1 MKKFYYLISAVIVII
16 IGVNAYYGFH
26 IYNQQLNFH
35 SEMLSNQSQICGWE
49 IEQSGYEFENEIN
62 YIVFSSD
69 IANFFADQQNLEL
82 KVKKLELFYF
92 KYQSLIKNIKI
103 IDKNKNVYS
112 LFKDKTNHF
121 ISDYYISQKQQTL
134 LEREKVLPNNDGT
147 YTYVLP
153 VFNDNNTVINILVK
167 ADIKNYINSVF
178 ENYHLGNTLWQWLID
193 TNSQIISNNLTRD
206 SISVSKLYKITE
218 DINNGYKGSILHKV
232 SIGKTQNEYLSTYHP
247 IRILTK
253 DLGIVFSLETKII
266 ISSVITNSIIVVA
279 STTLVLILIILL
291 FIYFIRKKNIEEG
304 DIRNSLSAMKEVLES
319 LPIGIMILG
328 EEMRVKSLNKTG
340 VDIFGL
346 TNENELVGKNIT
358 DQFLISRNF
367 QDSDSFSYTNN
378 QNQYV
383 YYDDNDNE
391 VIIYK
396 KEIPFIMDNENVSL
410 EAFIDITPIE
420 IARKREVAAN
430 KAKSE
435 FLAKMSHEIRTPL
448 NGIIGMANTL
458 ETLELNDK
466 QAEAV
471 HIILKSADLLL
482 SIINDILD
490 FSKIEAGKMIIEET
504 PFKLRE
510 EIDATVS
517 LFKPRMLEKGLQLIS
532 DIQSNVPDEIIGDPF
547 RLKQVISNLIGN
559 AIKFTYEGKIVL
571 SIELVK
577 KQNAYLTFLFS
588 IEDTGIGIP
597 KEKLND
603 IFASFS
609 QADGSTTR
617 KFGGTG
623 LGITISKQLVEL
635 MGGEMWVESP
645 SSISTDPQYRGSKFS
660 FTIQVYSNEKIK
672 KNIPVSHIVDYHQIN
687 VLIIN
692 NNPEE
697 ENTLWHSFTSFE
709 TNNEQINPKENPI
722 EKIEEN
728 LKDDS
733 KRFHLIL
740 IKDNTNF
747 DGIGFARKLNEK
759 GLSDKFFIAIVS
771 SNDQPGNYVKCKM
784 NGVDYYLIK
793 PYEASEVF
801 EILQDNFTNLK
812 IRDKELPELNKLKK
826 KINILLAEDNIIN
839 QRVAQTIFKNLGYEI
854 TIAQNGKDCVEKV
867 KGDKFD
873 IIFMDIMMP
882 EKDGMEATAEIRS
895 AGYQMPIVA
904 MTANAREEDKTK
916 AFHSGMNHYL
926 SKPVRIEEIKEVLI
940 RYFSEQTNFII

>member
-1 MKKFYYLISAVIVII
+1 MKKIYYIISAVIVII
-16 IGVNAYYGFH
+16 LGVNAYYGYH
-26 IYNQQLNFH
+26 IYNQQLSFH
-35 SEMLSNQSQICGWE
+35 TDMLSNQSQICGWE

-69 IANFFADQQNLEL
+69 IASFFDDTEGLEL

-92 KYQSLIKNIKI
+92 KYQNLIKNIRI
-103 IDKNKNVYS
+103 IDNNKNVYS

-121 ISDYYISQKQQTL
+121 ISDYYISQRQ
-134 LEREKVLPNNDGT
+134 RELVNKEEVTINTDGT

-153 VFNDNNTVINILVK
+153 VFKESQAVINIIVK
-167 ADIKNYINSVF
+167 SDIDNYINSVF
-178 ENYHLGNTLWQWLID
+178 ENYHLGNTLWQWLVSTD
-193 TNSQIISNNLTRD
+193 GQIISNNLTND
-206 SISVSKLYKITE
+206 TISVDKLDKITK
-218 DINNGYKGSILHKV
+218 DIENGYKGSLLHTV
-232 SIGKTQNEYLSTYHP
+232 SVENKKNEYLSAYYP
-247 IRILTK
+247 IRMLTN
-253 DLGIVFSLETKII
+253 DMGIVFSLETNII
-266 ISSVITNSIIVVA
+266 ISSVVTTSIMVGA
-279 STTLVLILIILL
+279 STTFILILIIVI
-291 FIYFIRKKNIEEG
+291 FILFIRKKNKEE
-304 DIRNSLSAMKEVLES
+304 DKIRDSVSEMKEILEF
-319 LPIGIMILG
+319 LPIGIMVLG
-328 EEMRVKSLNKTG
+328 EKKIVKSLNQTA
-340 VDIFGL
+340 VDIFGFKD
-346 TNENELVGKNIT
+346 ESELVGKNIT

-367 QDSDSFSYTNN
+367 QDSDSFTYTDNV
-378 QNQYV
+378 NQYV

-391 VIIYK
+391 VILYK
-396 KEIPFIMDNENVSL
+396 KETPFRVDKEDVSL

-458 ETLELNDK
+458 ENLKLNAK
-466 QAEAV
+466 QADAV

-504 PFKLRE
+504 PFNLRE

-517 LFKPRMLEKGLQLIS
+517 LFKPRVQEKNIQLL
-532 DIQSNVPDEIIGDPF
+532 SNVQSDVPDQIIGDPF
-547 RLKQVISNLIGN
+547 RLKQVLSNLIGN
-559 AIKFTYEGKIVL
+559 AIKFTYEGKIML
-571 SIELVK
+571 SVELVK
-577 KQNAYLTFLFS
+577 KHDGYLTALFS

-603 IFASFS
+603 IFVSFS
-609 QADGSTTR
+609 QANGSTTR

-623 LGITISKQLVEL
+623 LGIPISKQLVEL

-645 SSISTDPQYRGSKFS
+645 SSISQDPQYSGSKFS
-660 FTIQVYSNEKIK
+660 FTIQVYSNEKLQKDID
-672 KNIPVSHIVDYHQIN
+672 VSKIVDYGQIN

-697 ENTLWHSFTSFE
+697 ENNLWLSFTSFE
-709 TNNEQINPKENPI
+709 TNNEQINPKDNPI
-722 EKIEEN
+722 GKIEES
-728 LKDDS
+728 LKENN
-733 KRFHLIL
+733 KRYHLVL
-740 IKDNTNF
+740 IKDNVNF
-747 DGIGFARKLNEK
+747 DGVGFARKLHEK
-759 GLSDKFFIAIVS
+759 GLTAKFIIAIIS
-771 SNDQPGNYVKCKM
+771 SNDKPGNYVKCKM
-784 NGVDYYLIK
+784 NGVNYYLIK
-793 PYEASEVF
+793 PYEASEIF

-812 IRDKELPELNKLKK
+812 VTKKELPDLNKLKK

-867 KGDKFD
+867 KEKKFD
-873 IIFMDIMMP
+873 IVFMDIMMP
-882 EKDGMEATAEIRS
+882 EKDGIEATAEIRS
-895 AGYQMPIVA
+895 AGFQLPIVA

-916 AFHSGMNHYL
+916 AFDSGMNHYL

-940 RYFSEQTNFII
+940 RYFSEHSNSK

>member
-1 MKKFYYLISAVIVII
+1 MKKIYYLLSLVII
-16 IGVNAYYGFH
+16 IILGVNAYYGYH
-26 IYNQQLNFH
+26 IYKQQLNFH
-35 SEMLSNQSQICGWE
+35 TDMLSNQAQICSWE

-69 IANFFADQQNLEL
+69 IASFFENEKNIEM

-92 KYQSLIKNIKI
+92 KYQHLIKNIRI
-103 IDKNKNVYS
+103 IDNNKNVYS

-121 ISDYYISQKQQTL
+121 ISDYYISQRQRTL
-134 LEREKVLPNNDGT
+134 IDREDVILNNDGS
-147 YTYVLP
+147 YTYILP
-153 VFNDNNTVINILVK
+153 VFKDSKTVINILVK
-167 ADIKNYINSVF
+167 VDIDNYINSVF
-178 ENYHLGNTLWQWLID
+178 DNYHLGNTLWQWLIS
-193 TNSQIISNNLTRD
+193 TSGEIISNNITRD
-206 SISVSKLYKITE
+206 TLYVDEIDNITE
-218 DINNGYKGSILHKV
+218 DINNSYRGSILHNV
-232 SIGKTQNEYLSTYHP
+232 SFENTKNEYLSVYYP

-253 DLGIVFSLETKII
+253 DMGIIFSLETKII
-266 ISSVITNSIIVVA
+266 INTVVTNSIIVGT
-279 STTLVLILIILL
+279 STTLILILIIYL
-291 FIYFIRKKNIEEG
+291 FIFYIRKRYKEEKKIK
-304 DIRNSLSAMKEVLES
+304 DSLVAMREILES
-319 LPIGIMILG
+319 LPIGIMVLG
-328 EEMRVKSLNKTG
+328 ENRVVKSLNKTAAN
-340 VDIFGL
+340 IFGL
-346 TNENELVGKNIT
+346 KNENELVGKNIT

-367 QDSDSFSYTNN
+367 QDSDSFAYTDNL
-378 QNQYV
+378 NQYV

-396 KEIPFIMDNENVSL
+396 KEIPYRMDNEDVSL

-458 ETLELNDK
+458 ETLDLNDK
-466 QAEAV
+466 QADAV

-490 FSKIEAGKMIIEET
+490 FSKIEAGKMVIEET

-510 EIDATVS
+510 EMDATVS
-517 LFKPRMLEKGLQLIS
+517 LFRPRALEKGLKINFNA
-532 DIQSNVPDEIIGDPF
+532 DKNVPDSIIGDPF

-559 AIKFTYEGKIVL
+559 AIKFTYEGR
-571 SIELVK
+571 IELTIEKVK
-577 KQNAYLTFLFS
+577 NNNGYLTLLFA

-603 IFASFS
+603 IFGSFS

-645 SSISTDPQYRGSKFS
+645 SSISTDPQYNGSKFS
-660 FTIQVYSNEKIK
+660 FTIQVHSNEKHQK
-672 KNIPVSHIVDYHQIN
+672 DVNVSKIEDYNQIN

-692 NNPEE
+692 NNPAEE
-697 ENTLWHSFTSFE
+697 TTLLHTFNSFE
-709 TNNEQINPKENPI
+709 TINEQITPKDDPLNKI
-722 EKIEEN
+722 EKSIN
-728 LKDDS
+728 SKD
-733 KRFHLIL
+733 KNYHLIL
-740 IKDNTNF
+740 IKDSANF
-747 DGIGFARKLNEK
+747 DGIGFARKLHEK
-759 GLSDKFFIAIVS
+759 GFSDKFIIAIIS

-784 NGVDYYLIK
+784 NGVDYYLIR
-793 PYEASEVF
+793 PYEASEIF
-801 EILQDNFTNLK
+801 EMIQDNFPNLK
-812 IRDKELPELNKLKK
+812 IREKELPELNKLKK
-826 KINILLAEDNIIN
+826 NIKILLAEDNIIN

-854 TIAQNGKDCVEKV
+854 TIANNGQDCV
-867 KGDKFD
+867 DKIKESEFD

-882 EKDGMEATAEIRS
+882 EKDGLEATAEIRS
-895 AGYQMPIVA
+895 GGYKLPIVA

-916 AFHSGMNHYL
+916 AFDSGMNHYL
-926 SKPVRIEEIKEVLI
+926 AKPVRIEEIKEVLI
-940 RYFSEQTNFII
+940 RYFSE

>member
-1 MKKFYYLISAVIVII
+1 MKKFYYLISAVIIII
-16 IGVNAYYGFH
+16 IGVNAYYGYH
-26 IYNQQLNFH
+26 IYNQQLDFH
-35 SEMLSNQSQICGWE
+35 TDMLSNQTQICGWE
-49 IEQSGYEFENEIN
+49 IEQAGYEFENEIN

-69 IANFFADQQNLEL
+69 IARFFENQDELEL

-92 KYQSLIKNIKI
+92 KYQNLIRNIRI
-103 IDKNKNVYS
+103 IDNNKNVYS

-121 ISDYYISQKQQTL
+121 ISDYYISQRQQPL
-134 LEREKVLPNNDGT
+134 LDKERVSPNNDGT

-153 VFNDNNTVINILVK
+153 VFKDNKTVINILVK
-167 ADIKNYINSVF
+167 SDINNYINSVF
-178 ENYHLGNTLWQWLID
+178 ENYHLGNTLWQWSVSMD
-193 TNSQIISNNLTRD
+193 GEIISNNLTRD
-206 SISVSKLYKITE
+206 SLYIHKVDKITS
-218 DINNGYKGSILHKV
+218 DLKNGFKGSILHKV
-232 SIGKTQNEYLSTYHP
+232 SLKNSKDEYLSTYYP
-247 IRILTK
+247 VRILTH
-253 DLGIVFSLETKII
+253 DMGIVFSLETKII
-266 ISSVITNSIIVVA
+266 ISSVITNSIIVGS
-279 STTLVLILIILL
+279 STTLILILIIVL
-291 FIYFIRKKNIEEG
+291 FVFVMRKKNKEEKK
-304 DIRNSLSAMKEVLES
+304 IRNSLTAMGEILES
-319 LPIGIMILG
+319 LPIGIMVLG
-328 EEMRVKSLNKTG
+328 ENKVVKSLNKTA
-340 VDIFGL
+340 VDIFGI
-346 TNENELVGKNIT
+346 NSEAELVGKNIT

-367 QDSDSFSYTNN
+367 QDSDSFSYTDNL
-378 QNQYV
+378 NQYV

-396 KEIPFIMDNENVSL
+396 KEIPYRIDNEDVSL

-458 ETLELNDK
+458 ETLDLNDK
-466 QAEAV
+466 QEDAV

-504 PFKLRE
+504 PFKIRE
-510 EIDATVS
+510 ELDAMIS
-517 LFKPRMLEKGLQLIS
+517 LFNPRAQEKGLQLIFEAQP
-532 DIQSNVPDEIIGDPF
+532 DVPNEIIGDPF

-559 AIKFTYEGKIVL
+559 AIKFTYEGRIL
-571 SIELVK
+571 LTIEKVK
-577 KQNAYLTFLFS
+577 KHNGYLTLLFA

-603 IFASFS
+603 IFSSFS

-617 KFGGTG
+617 KYGGTG

-645 SSISTDPQYRGSKFS
+645 SSISTDPQYKGSKFS
-660 FTIQVYSNEKIK
+660 FTIQVYSNEKLQKEID
-672 KNIPVSHIVDYHQIN
+672 VSQVEDYKQIN

-692 NNPEE
+692 DNPEE
-697 ENTLWHSFTSFE
+697 ENTLWHTFSSFE
-709 TNNEQINPKENPI
+709 TDNEQIKPTE
-722 EKIEEN
+722 ESFVKIEESLQKGN
-728 LKDDS
+728 
-733 KRFHLIL
+733 KRYHLIL
-740 IKDNTNF
+740 IMDNSNF

-759 GLSDKFFIAIVS
+759 GLTDKFFIAVVS

-784 NGVDYYLIK
+784 NGIDHYLIK

-801 EILQDNFTNLK
+801 EILQENFSNLK
-812 IRDKELPELNKLKK
+812 VEHKELPELNKLRKN
-826 KINILLAEDNIIN
+826 INILLAEDNIIN

-854 TIAQNGKDCVEKV
+854 TIAQNGQDCVDKV
-867 KGDKFD
+867 KENKFD

-882 EKDGMEATAEIRS
+882 EKDGLEATSEIRS
-895 AGYQMPIVA
+895 AGYKLPIVA

-916 AFHSGMNHYL
+916 AFDSGMNHYL
-926 SKPVRIEEIKEVLI
+926 AKPVRIEEIKEVLI
-940 RYFSEQTNFII
+940 RYFSE

>member
-1 MKKFYYLISAVIVII
+1 MKKIYFLISTVIVII

-26 IYNQQLNFH
+26 IYNQQLSFH
-35 SEMLSNQSQICGWE
+35 TDMLSNQSQICGWE

-69 IANFFADQQNLEL
+69 IASFFEDQQGLEL

-92 KYQSLIKNIKI
+92 KYQNLIKNIRI
-103 IDKNKNVYS
+103 IDNNKNVYS

-121 ISDYYISQKQQTL
+121 ISDYYLSQKQQL
-134 LEREKVLPNNDGT
+134 LVDHEDVIANLDGT

-153 VFNDNNTVINILVK
+153 VFKDNKTVVNILVK
-167 ADIKNYINSVF
+167 SDIDKYINSIF
-178 ENYHLGNTLWQWLID
+178 DNYHLGNTLWQWLVSTD
-193 TNSQIISNNLTRD
+193 GQIISNNLTND
-206 SISVSKLYKITE
+206 SISVEKLDKIIE
-218 DINNGYKGSILHKV
+218 DINNGFNGSILHK
-232 SIGKTQNEYLSTYHP
+232 IALANTKNAYLSTYYP
-247 IRILTK
+247 IRILTH
-253 DLGIVFSLETKII
+253 DMGIVFSLETNII
-266 ISSVITNSIIVVA
+266 ISSIITNSIIVGS
-279 STTLVLILIILL
+279 STTLILILIILL
-291 FIYFIRKKNIEEG
+291 FVFFIRKKNKEENK
-304 DIRNSLSAMKEVLES
+304 IRGSLSAMREVLES
-319 LPIGIMILG
+319 LPIGIMVLG
-328 EEMRVKSLNKTG
+328 ENMLIKSLNKTATN
-340 VDIFGL
+340 IFGL
-346 TNENELVGKNIT
+346 KDENELVGKNIT
-358 DQFLISRNF
+358 EQFLISRNF
-367 QDSDSFSYTNN
+367 QDTDSFSYTDN

-458 ETLELNDK
+458 ENLELNDK
-466 QAEAV
+466 QADAV

-510 EIDATVS
+510 EIEATVA
-517 LFKPRMLEKGLQLIS
+517 LFNPRAQEKGLGLIS
-532 DIQSNVPDEIIGDPF
+532 NILSDVPDEIIGDPF

-571 SIELVK
+571 TIELVK
-577 KQNAYLTFLFS
+577 KQNAYLTILFS
-588 IEDTGIGIP
+588 IEDSGIGIP

-645 SSISTDPQYRGSKFS
+645 SLISHDPQYPGSKFS
-660 FTIQVYSNEKIK
+660 FTIQVYSNEKIHK
-672 KNIPVSHIVDYHQIN
+672 EINVSDIIDYHQIN

-697 ENTLWHSFTSFE
+697 ENTLLNSFTSFE
-709 TNNEQINPKENPI
+709 TNNEQITPKDNPLD
-722 EKIEEN
+722 KIEESLN
-728 LKDDS
+728 PTS
-733 KRFHLIL
+733 KKFHLLL
-740 IKDNTNF
+740 IKDNMGF
-747 DGIGFARKLNEK
+747 DGIGFARKLYEK
-759 GLSDKFFIAIVS
+759 GLSEKFFIAVVS

-784 NGVDYYLIK
+784 NGVDYYLIR
-793 PYEASEVF
+793 PYEASEIF
-801 EILQDNFTNLK
+801 EILQNNFTNLK
-812 IRDKELPELNKLKK
+812 ITDKKLPELNKLKK

-854 TIAQNGKDCVEKV
+854 TIAQNGKECVDQV
-867 KGDKFD
+867 KENKFD

-882 EKDGMEATAEIRS
+882 EKDGLEATSEIRS
-895 AGYQMPIVA
+895 AGYQLPIVA

-916 AFHSGMNHYL
+916 AFNSGMNHYL
-926 SKPVRIEEIKEVLI
+926 AKPVRIEEIKEVLI
-940 RYFSEQTNFII
+940 RYFSEQTNFK

>member
-1 MKKFYYLISAVIVII
+1 MKKFYYLVAVVITI
-16 IGVNAYYGFH
+16 ILMVNAYYGYH
-26 IYNQQLNFH
+26 IYTQQLNFH
-35 SEMLSNQSQICGWE
+35 TDMLKNQSQICGWE

-69 IANFFADQQNLEL
+69 IVSFFNNQKDIEL

-92 KYQSLIKNIKI
+92 KYQNLIKNIQV
-103 IDKNKNVYS
+103 IDNNRNVFS

-121 ISDYYISQKQQTL
+121 ISDYYISQRQKKL
-134 LEREKVLPNNDGT
+134 LDREKVDVNSDGT

-153 VFNDNNTVINILVK
+153 VFKDNNSILNILIKV
-167 ADIKNYINSVF
+167 DIDNYINSVF
-178 ENYHLGNTLWQWLID
+178 ENYHLGNTLWQWLLD
-193 TNSQIISNNLTRD
+193 TEGNIVSNNLTND
-206 SISVSKLYKITE
+206 TLSVTKLDKITT
-218 DINNGYKGSILHKV
+218 DIQNGFHGSVLNTASYNDIQNN
-232 SIGKTQNEYLSTYHP
+232 YLSAYYP
-247 IRILTK
+247 VRILSN
-253 DLGIVFSLETKII
+253 DYGIVFSLETKII
-266 ISSVITNSIIVVA
+266 ISSVVTNSILVGS
-279 STTLVLILIILL
+279 STTLILILIILL
-291 FIYFIRKKNIEEG
+291 FIYFIRKKN
-304 DIRNSLSAMKEVLES
+304 KEQNIIKQSENALRETLEA
-319 LPIGIMILG
+319 LPIGIMILNKDKV
-328 EEMRVKSLNKTG
+328 VKSINKTASK
-340 VDIFGL
+340 IFDL
-346 TNENELVGKNIT
+346 KNENELVGKTIT

-367 QDSDSFSYTNN
+367 QDSDSFAYTDNL
-378 QNQYV
+378 NQYV

-391 VIIYK
+391 IIIYK
-396 KEIPFIMDNENVSL
+396 KEIPYIIDGEEVSL

-466 QAEAV
+466 QADAV

-504 PFKLRE
+504 PFNLRE
-510 EIDATVS
+510 EVDATVS
-517 LFKPRMLEKGLQLIS
+517 LFNPRAQEKGIQLIS
-532 DIQSNVPDEIIGDPF
+532 DIQSSVPKQLIGDPF

-559 AIKFTYEGKIVL
+559 AIKFTYEGKIIL
-571 SIELVK
+571 SVDLVK
-577 KQNAYLTFLFS
+577 KNEGYLTILFS

-597 KEKLND
+597 KEKLKD
-603 IFASFS
+603 IFTSFS

-635 MGGEMWVESP
+635 MGGEIWVESP
-645 SSISTDPQYRGSKFS
+645 SSISYDPQYSGSKFS
-660 FTIQVYSNEKIK
+660 FTIQVYSNERIK
-672 KNIPVSHIVDYHQIN
+672 KDINVSHITDYNQIN
-687 VLIIN
+687 VLIVN

-697 ENTLWHSFTSFE
+697 EKTLLHSFDSFE
-709 TNNEQINPKENPI
+709 TNNEQITPKDKPF
-722 EKIEEN
+722 EKIEKSLNEG
-728 LKDDS
+728 S
-733 KRFHLIL
+733 KKYHLIMV
-740 IKDNTNF
+740 KDSADF
-747 DGIGFARKLNEK
+747 DGIGFTRKLNEK

-784 NGVDYYLIK
+784 NGVDYYLIR

-812 IRDKELPELNKLKK
+812 VTDKKLPELNKLKK
-826 KINILLAEDNIIN
+826 NIKILLAEDNIIN

-867 KGDKFD
+867 KESKYD
-873 IIFMDIMMP
+873 IVFMDIMMP
-882 EKDGMEATAEIRS
+882 EKDGLEATAEIRS
-895 AGYQMPIVA
+895 LGFNLPIVA

-916 AFHSGMNHYL
+916 AFNSGMNYYL
-926 SKPVRIEEIKEVLI
+926 AKPVRIEEIKEVLI
-940 RYFSEQTNFII
+940 RWFSENQIK